1 MIQKVFRYTGIFLF
15 LSSVFQCNPEQSN
28 NSNIF
33 DSLLTSVSLMQSQN
47 SLNNT
52 GLVSTREIN
61 IGLSPINLS
70 NDTIPS
76 DGHNSIRLIGDGSI
90 VGGGLLVYV
99 REKMIEE
106 EIDLSVGQP
115 QIPKAPLSLENGI
128 PKFHTIPGK
137 KYEAILDF
145 YVDGVNNTE
154 IDGIFV
160 YLPFTATGNDQIEF
174 FVSGTEGVGMFVNG
188 RSIVKNVSFF
198 TPVGNNLGLDNPQ
211 EREFARKSNYARYG
225 GNNYVVEYLYNP

>member
-15 LSSVFQCNPEQSN
+15 LSSVFQCNPKETN

-47 SLNNT
+47 SLNST

-61 IGLSPINLS
+61 TGLSPINLS

-90 VGGGLLVYV
+90 EGGGLLVFV
-99 REKMIEE
+99 RERLIEGE
-106 EIDLSVGQP
+106 TLVVNGQV
-115 QIPKAPLSLENGI
+115 PKAPVSIENGI
-128 PKFHTIPGK
+128 PKFHAISGK

-145 YVDGVNNTE
+145 YIDGANNTE
-154 IDGIFV
+154 IDGTSIF
-160 YLPFTATGNDQIEF
+160 LPFTATGNDQIEF
-174 FVSGTEGVGMFVNG
+174 YVSGTGGVGLFANG
-188 RSIVKNVSFF
+188 RSVVTDIFF
-198 TPVGNNLGLDNPQ
+198 APVGQNLGWNNPQ
-211 EREFARKSNYARYG
+211 ERELARKSNYALYG
-225 GNNYVVEYLYNP
+225 GSAYVVEYLYNP